1 MTAAATAVGPGR
13 QTYWWLVLLQG
24 IAALILGILLLTN
37 PAATVVVLVQFL
49 GIWWFVGGIFDIVGM
64 FMDHTAWGWK
74 LFSGIIGIIAGI
86 LILQH
91 PLWATVLVP
100 TTLVLVLGI
109 FGIVIGVVS
118 LIRAFQG
125 AGWGTGIL
133 GVLSILFGLVLVANP
148 LLAAIGL
155 PWVLGVFGVVG
166 GIASIVMAFRLR
178 K

>member
-1 MTAAATAVGPGR
+1 MTAQTAVSGGR

-37 PAATVVVLVQFL
+37 PAATAVILVQFL

-64 FMDHTAWGWK
+64 FLDRTAWGWK
-74 LFSGIIGIIAGI
+74 LFSGILGIIAGL
-86 LILQH
+86 LILNH
-91 PLWATVLVP
+91 PLWATVLIP
-100 TTLVLVLGI
+100 TTLVLIVGI
-109 FGIVIGVVS
+109 FGIVIGIVS

-125 AGWGTGIL
+125 AGWGTGVL

-155 PWVLGVFGVVG
+155 PWVLGIFGIVG
-166 GIASIVMAFRLR
+166 GIAAIVMAFRLR
-178 K
+178 S

>member
-1 MTAAATAVGPGR
+1 MTAQTAVSGGR

-37 PAATVVVLVQFL
+37 PAATAVILVQFL

-64 FMDHTAWGWK
+64 FLDRTAWGWK
-74 LFSGIIGIIAGI
+74 LFSGILGIIAGL
-86 LILQH
+86 LILNH
-91 PLWATVLVP
+91 PLWATVLIP
-100 TTLVLVLGI
+100 TTLVLIMGI
-109 FGIVIGVVS
+109 FGIVIGITS

-125 AGWGTGIL
+125 AGWGTGVL

-155 PWVLGVFGVVG
+155 PWVLGIFGIVG
-166 GIASIVMAFRLR
+166 GFAAIVMAFRLR
-178 K
+178 S

>member
-1 MTAAATAVGPGR
+1 MTAQTAVSGGR

-37 PAATVVVLVQFL
+37 PAATAVILVQFL

-64 FMDHTAWGWK
+64 FLDRTAWGWK
-74 LFSGIIGIIAGI
+74 LFSGILGIIAGL
-86 LILQH
+86 LILNH
-91 PLWATVLVP
+91 PLWATVLIP
-100 TTLVLVLGI
+100 TTLVLMMGI
-109 FGIVIGVVS
+109 FGIVIGITS

-125 AGWGTGIL
+125 AGWGTGVL

-155 PWVLGVFGVVG
+155 PWVLGIFGIVG
-166 GIASIVMAFRLR
+166 GIAAIVMAFRLR
-178 K
+178 S